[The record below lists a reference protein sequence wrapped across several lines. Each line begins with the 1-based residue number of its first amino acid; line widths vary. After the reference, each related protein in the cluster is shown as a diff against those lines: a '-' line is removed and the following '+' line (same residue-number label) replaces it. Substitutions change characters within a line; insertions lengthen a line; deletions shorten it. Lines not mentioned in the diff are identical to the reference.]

1 MGTSEVLFFLCGIT
15 LSLAVYFIV
24 VVLKKSN
31 TKNNAV
37 IDELEEIKK
46 SVSELQS
53 QPTGANEVHH
63 IDKNLD
69 QTKDEFISFVS
80 HELRAPMGAVKGLVS
95 MMLKGDYGPTPERFR
110 QPLAHVYVSAE
121 RQIRMIN
128 DILNISRFQSGRI
141 RYTLLEFSLE
151 QVTIQVV
158 EEQQPVARQRRITLS
173 VATGTDTKVQGD
185 DIWVKQIL
193 DNVIGN
199 AVKFTEEGSVTVTFR
214 TRGDLAEV
222 VVTDSGIGID
232 LKDQEKLF
240 MKFQKLSGTLL
251 QKTIGTGLGLYISRE
266 VSRKM
271 GGDVRLERSD
281 PGKGSTFVFS
291 LPRAGSEIAAQTS
304 SILEKQMLLSFNNSV
319 GQQK

>member
-1 MGTSEVLFFLCGIT
+1 MPVLLYVG
-15 LSLAVYFIV
+15 FIAFR
-24 VVLKKSN
+24 KFSP
-31 TKNNAV
+31 KNDGV
-37 IDELEEIKK
+37 IQELEEIKK
-46 SVSELQS
+46 TVSQLQDKPADYVAQNS
-53 QPTGANEVHH
+53 N
-63 IDKNLD
+63 KNLD

-110 QPLAHVYVSAE
+110 QPLSNVYVSAE

-141 RYTLLEFSLE
+141 RYTLLDFSLE
-151 QVTIQVV
+151 KVTSQIVD
-158 EEQQPVARQRRITLS
+158 EQQSVARQRRITLAAAS
-173 VATGTDTKVQGD
+173 GTETMVQGD

-199 AVKFTEEGSVTVTFR
+199 AVKFTEEGSVTITFA

-222 VVTDSGIGID
+222 IVTDSGIGID
-232 LKDQEKLF
+232 PNDQEKLF
-240 MKFQKLSGTLL
+240 IKFQKLSGTLL

-271 GGDVRLERSD
+271 GGYVRLEKSEPR
-281 PGKGSTFVFS
+281 KGSTFVFS
-291 LPRAGSEIAAQTS
+291 LPRAGSELASQTR
-304 SILEKQMLLSFNNSV
+304 SILEKQMLLALNSNSV
-319 GQQK
+319 AQ